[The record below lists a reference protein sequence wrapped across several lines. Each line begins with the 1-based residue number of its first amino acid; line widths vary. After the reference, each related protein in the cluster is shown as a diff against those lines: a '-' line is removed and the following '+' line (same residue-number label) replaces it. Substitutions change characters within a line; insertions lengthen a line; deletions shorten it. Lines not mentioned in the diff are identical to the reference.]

1 MVRWCCVDISNAY
14 LNTSTSYLNIS
25 TSHLNTSTSQHHIS
39 TSHHLNISTPQHH
52 NTYNKQIIMNKSFIL
67 SAALSL
73 SSLFASAE
81 NAPTPR
87 KQLAPKPPMGWMT
100 WNLFQGNIN
109 EQLIRETADAM
120 VEGRFRDAG
129 YEYIFID
136 DLWQG
141 GRDRQNNIIPDPEK
155 FPSGIKALA
164 DYVHSKGL
172 KLGIYS
178 DAAQLTCGGWTA
190 SLGFEEQ
197 DARTFASW
205 GIDYLKYDYCNAPED
220 SATARQRY
228 RTMANALQNSGRDI
242 VLGICEWGQRQ
253 GEEWC
258 EEVGG
263 QLWRTSYDVRDM
275 WKDIVKQ
282 GGMGILDII
291 DITAPLA
298 KHARPGQWPDMDM
311 LVVGL
316 YGTGGPS
323 SDLGGVGCT
332 QTEYQTQMSM
342 WCMMSS
348 VLALSNDLR
357 HLTPEDKRIL
367 LNKEI
372 IAIDQDPPGKAAE
385 RVVNEAGH
393 QVFGR
398 PLANGSHAVAILNS
412 GDKAQRL
419 SVSFKQL
426 GLTGKYTVRDVW
438 QHRDIAR
445 GATKWGGKVQAHET
459 KVFVLR

>member
-1 MVRWCCVDISNAY
+1 
-14 LNTSTSYLNIS
+14 
-25 TSHLNTSTSQHHIS
+25 
-39 TSHHLNISTPQHH
+39 
-52 NTYNKQIIMNKSFIL
+52 MNKSLFL
-67 SAALSL
+67 SAALLL
-73 SSLFASAE
+73 SSLFTTAQ
-81 NAPTPR
+81 TPR
-87 KQLAPKPPMGWMT
+87 NQLTPKPPMGWMT

-120 VEGRFRDAG
+120 VEGGFRDAG

-155 FPSGIKALA
+155 FPNGMKALA
-164 DYVHSKGL
+164 DYVHSNGL

-220 SATARQRY
+220 SATARHRY

-253 GEEWC
+253 CEEWC

-275 WKDIVKQ
+275 WKDIVKE
-282 GGMGILDII
+282 GGMGIIDIVN
-291 DITAPLA
+291 ITAPLA
-298 KHARPGQWPDMDM
+298 KYVRPGQWPDMDM

-316 YGTGGPS
+316 NGTGGPS

-342 WCMMSS
+342 WCMMASP
-348 VLALSNDLR
+348 LAMTNDLR
-357 HLTPEDKRIL
+357 KVSEDDRRIL
-367 LNKEI
+367 LNPEI
-372 IAIDQDPPGKAAE
+372 IAINQDVLGKAAE
-385 RVVNEAGH
+385 RKVMNDNYQIFV
-393 QVFGR
+393 R
-398 PLANGSHAVAILNS
+398 PLADGSHAVALLNTS
-412 GDKAQRL
+412 EKPLTLTADFA
-419 SVSFKQL
+419 SL
-426 GLTGKYTVRDVW
+426 GFAGKYTVRDVW
-438 QHRDIAR
+438 QHKDVAR
-445 GATKWGGKVQAHET
+445 NASKWKGRVTPHET
-459 KVFVLR
+459 RVFVVKK

>member
-1 MVRWCCVDISNAY
+1 MTQIT
-14 LNTSTSYLNIS
+14 LNNMRRVFFFIAVVAMMATS
-25 TSHLNTSTSQHHIS
+25 
-39 TSHHLNISTPQHH
+39 
-52 NTYNKQIIMNKSFIL
+52 
-67 SAALSL
+67 A
-73 SSLFASAE
+73 FAQQPTATTE
-81 NAPTPR
+81 RGKLAPT
-87 KQLAPKPPMGWMT
+87 PPMGWMT
-100 WNLFQGNIN
+100 WNMFKDDIS

-120 VEGRFRDAG
+120 VESGLRDAG
-129 YEYIFID
+129 YKYVFID

-141 GRDRQNNIIPDPEK
+141 GRDNRNNIIPDPKK
-155 FPSGIKALA
+155 FPNGIKALA

-178 DAAQLTCGGWTA
+178 DAAQLTCGGCTA
-190 SLGFEEQ
+190 SYGFEEQ

-205 GIDYLKYDYCNAPED
+205 GVDYLKYDYCNAPED
-220 SATARQRY
+220 SATARLRY
-228 RTMANALQNSGRDI
+228 KTMADALSKSGRDI
-242 VLGICEWGQRQ
+242 VLGICEWGQRN

-258 EEVGG
+258 EHVGG
-263 QLWRTSYDVRDM
+263 QLWRTSSDVRDM
-275 WKDIVKQ
+275 WKDIVNQ
-282 GGMGILDII
+282 GGVGILDII
-291 DITAPLA
+291 NVTAPLS
-298 KHARPGQWPDMDM
+298 KQVRHGQWPDMDM

-316 YGTGGPS
+316 NGKGGPS

-332 QTEYQTQMSM
+332 YTEYQTQMSM

-372 IAIDQDPPGKAAE
+372 IAIDQDPLGKAAE

-393 QVFGR
+393 QVFVR

>member
-1 MVRWCCVDISNAY
+1 MKNY
-14 LNTSTSYLNIS
+14 LL
-25 TSHLNTSTSQHHIS
+25 
-39 TSHHLNISTPQHH
+39 
-52 NTYNKQIIMNKSFIL
+52 
-67 SAALSL
+67 AGALL
-73 SSLFASAE
+73 ASSLLASAQ
-81 NAPTPR
+81 TPR
-87 KQLAPKPPMGWMT
+87 NKLTPTPPMGWMT
-100 WNLFQGNIN
+100 WNLFQGNISD
-109 EQLIRETADAM
+109 QLIRETADAM
-120 VEGRFRDAG
+120 VEGGFRDAG

-141 GRDRQNNIIPDPEK
+141 GRDRHNNIIPDPEK
-155 FPSGIKALA
+155 FPNGIKALA

-228 RTMANALQNSGRDI
+228 RTMAEALQKSGRDI
-242 VLGICEWGQRQ
+242 ALGICEWGQRQ

-263 QLWRTSYDVRDM
+263 QLWRTTYDVRDM
-275 WKDIVKQ
+275 WKDVVKQ

-291 DITAPLA
+291 NTTAPLA
-298 KHARPGQWPDMDM
+298 KYVRPGQWPDMDM

-316 YGTGGPS
+316 EGKGGPS

-342 WCMMSS
+342 WCMMASP
-348 VLALSNDLR
+348 LAMTNDLR
-357 HLTPEDKRIL
+357 KVSDDDRRIL
-367 LNKEI
+367 LNPEI
-372 IAIDQDPPGKAAE
+372 IAINQDPLGKGAE
-385 RVVNEAGH
+385 RKVMADDYQIFVR
-393 QVFGR
+393 Q
-398 PLANGSHAVAILNS
+398 LANGSHAVALLNTS
-412 GDKAQRL
+412 D
-419 SVSFKQL
+419 KQL
-426 GLTGKYTVRDVW
+426 TLTADFKALGIPGKYTVRDVW
-438 QHRDIAR
+438 QHKDVAR
-445 GATKWGGKVQAHET
+445 AASKWKGKVMAHEA
-459 KVFVLR
+459 KVLVVK

>member
-1 MVRWCCVDISNAY
+1 
-14 LNTSTSYLNIS
+14 
-25 TSHLNTSTSQHHIS
+25 
-39 TSHHLNISTPQHH
+39 
-52 NTYNKQIIMNKSFIL
+52 MNKSLFL
-67 SAALSL
+67 SAALLL
-73 SSLFASAE
+73 SSLFTTAQ
-81 NAPTPR
+81 TPR
-87 KQLAPKPPMGWMT
+87 NQLTPRPPMGWMT

-120 VEGRFRDAG
+120 VEGGFRDAG

-155 FPSGIKALA
+155 FPNGMKALA

-220 SATARQRY
+220 SATARHRY

-253 GEEWC
+253 CEEWC

-275 WKDIVKQ
+275 WKDIVKE
-282 GGMGILDII
+282 GGMGII
-291 DITAPLA
+291 DIVNVTAPLA
-298 KHARPGQWPDMDM
+298 KYVRPGQWPDMDM

-316 YGTGGPS
+316 NGTGGPS

-342 WCMMSS
+342 WCMMASP
-348 VLALSNDLR
+348 LAMTNDLR
-357 HLTPEDKRIL
+357 KVSEDDRRIL
-367 LNKEI
+367 LNPEI
-372 IAIDQDPPGKAAE
+372 IAINQDVLGKAAE
-385 RVVNEAGH
+385 RKVMTDNYQIFV
-393 QVFGR
+393 R
-398 PLANGSHAVAILNS
+398 PLADGSHAVALLNTS
-412 GDKAQRL
+412 EKPLTLTADFAA
-419 SVSFKQL
+419 L
-426 GLTGKYTVRDVW
+426 GISGKYTVRDVW
-438 QHRDIAR
+438 QHKDVVHNAS
-445 GATKWGGKVQAHET
+445 KWKGRVMPHET
-459 KVFVLR
+459 RVFVVKK

>member
-1 MVRWCCVDISNAY
+1 
-14 LNTSTSYLNIS
+14 
-25 TSHLNTSTSQHHIS
+25 
-39 TSHHLNISTPQHH
+39 
-52 NTYNKQIIMNKSFIL
+52 MNKSLFL
-67 SAALSL
+67 SAALLL
-73 SSLFASAE
+73 SSLFASAQ
-81 NAPTPR
+81 TPR
-87 KQLAPKPPMGWMT
+87 NQLTPRPPMGWMT

-120 VEGRFRDAG
+120 VEGGFRDAG

-155 FPSGIKALA
+155 FPNGIKALA

-178 DAAQLTCGGWTA
+178 DAALLTCGGWTA

-220 SATARQRY
+220 SATARHRY

-253 GEEWC
+253 CEEWC

-275 WKDIVKQ
+275 WKDIVKE
-282 GGMGILDII
+282 GGMGII
-291 DITAPLA
+291 DIVNVTAPLA
-298 KHARPGQWPDMDM
+298 KYVRPGQWPDMDM

-316 YGTGGPS
+316 NGTGGPS

-342 WCMMSS
+342 WCMMASP
-348 VLALSNDLR
+348 LAMTNDLR
-357 HLTPEDKRIL
+357 KVSEDDRRIL
-367 LNKEI
+367 LNPEI
-372 IAIDQDPPGKAAE
+372 IAINQDVLGKAAE
-385 RVVNEAGH
+385 RKVMNDNYQIFV
-393 QVFGR
+393 R
-398 PLANGSHAVAILNS
+398 PLADGSHAVALLNTS
-412 GDKAQRL
+412 EKPLTLTADFA
-419 SVSFKQL
+419 SL
-426 GLTGKYTVRDVW
+426 GFAGKYTVRDVW
-438 QHRDIAR
+438 QHKDVVHNAS
-445 GATKWGGKVQAHET
+445 KWKGRVMPHET
-459 KVFVLR
+459 RVFVVKK

>member
-1 MVRWCCVDISNAY
+1 
-14 LNTSTSYLNIS
+14 
-25 TSHLNTSTSQHHIS
+25 
-39 TSHHLNISTPQHH
+39 
-52 NTYNKQIIMNKSFIL
+52 MNKSLFL
-67 SAALSL
+67 SAALLL
-73 SSLFASAE
+73 SSLFTSAQ
-81 NAPTPR
+81 TPR
-87 KQLAPKPPMGWMT
+87 NQLTPRPPMGWMT

-120 VEGRFRDAG
+120 VEGGFRDAG

-155 FPSGIKALA
+155 FPNGIKALA

-220 SATARQRY
+220 SATARHRY

-253 GEEWC
+253 CEEWC

-275 WKDIVKQ
+275 WKDIVKE
-282 GGMGILDII
+282 GGMGII
-291 DITAPLA
+291 DIVNVTAPLA
-298 KHARPGQWPDMDM
+298 RYVRPGQWPDMDM

-316 YGTGGPS
+316 NGTGGPS

-342 WCMMSS
+342 WCMMASP
-348 VLALSNDLR
+348 LAMTNDLR
-357 HLTPEDKRIL
+357 KVSEDDRRIL
-367 LNKEI
+367 LNPEI
-372 IAIDQDPPGKAAE
+372 IAINQDVLGKAAE
-385 RVVNEAGH
+385 RKVMNDNYQIFV
-393 QVFGR
+393 R
-398 PLANGSHAVAILNS
+398 PLADGSHAVALLNTS
-412 GDKAQRL
+412 EKPLTLTADFA
-419 SVSFKQL
+419 SL
-426 GLTGKYTVRDVW
+426 GFAGKYTVRDVW
-438 QHRDIAR
+438 QHKDVVHNAS
-445 GATKWGGKVQAHET
+445 KWKGRVMPHET
-459 KVFVLR
+459 RVFVVKK

>member
-1 MVRWCCVDISNAY
+1 
-14 LNTSTSYLNIS
+14 
-25 TSHLNTSTSQHHIS
+25 
-39 TSHHLNISTPQHH
+39 
-52 NTYNKQIIMNKSFIL
+52 MNKSLFL
-67 SAALSL
+67 SAAFLL
-73 SSLFASAE
+73 SSLFTSAQ
-81 NAPTPR
+81 TPR
-87 KQLAPKPPMGWMT
+87 NQLTPRPPMGWMT

-120 VEGRFRDAG
+120 VEGGFRDAG

-155 FPSGIKALA
+155 FPNGMKALA

-220 SATARQRY
+220 SATARHRY

-253 GEEWC
+253 CEEWC

-275 WKDIVKQ
+275 WKDIVKE
-282 GGMGILDII
+282 GGMGII
-291 DITAPLA
+291 DIVNVTAPLA
-298 KHARPGQWPDMDM
+298 KYVRPGQWPDMDM

-316 YGTGGPS
+316 NGTGGPS

-342 WCMMSS
+342 WCMMASP
-348 VLALSNDLR
+348 LAMTNDLR
-357 HLTPEDKRIL
+357 KVSEEDRRIL
-367 LNKEI
+367 LNPEI
-372 IAIDQDPPGKAAE
+372 IAINQDVLGKAAE
-385 RVVNEAGH
+385 RKVMNDNYQIFV
-393 QVFGR
+393 R
-398 PLANGSHAVAILNS
+398 PLADGSHAVALLNTS
-412 GDKAQRL
+412 EKPLTLTADFA
-419 SVSFKQL
+419 SL
-426 GLTGKYTVRDVW
+426 GFAGKYTVRDVW
-438 QHRDIAR
+438 QHKDVAR
-445 GATKWGGKVQAHET
+445 NASKWKGRVTPHET
-459 KVFVLR
+459 RVFVVKK

>member
-1 MVRWCCVDISNAY
+1 MT
-14 LNTSTSYLNIS
+14 LNNMRRVFFFIAVVAMMATS
-25 TSHLNTSTSQHHIS
+25 
-39 TSHHLNISTPQHH
+39 
-52 NTYNKQIIMNKSFIL
+52 
-67 SAALSL
+67 A
-73 SSLFASAE
+73 FAQQPTATTE
-81 NAPTPR
+81 RGKLAPT
-87 KQLAPKPPMGWMT
+87 PPMGWMT
-100 WNLFQGNIN
+100 WNMFKGDIS
-109 EQLIRETADAM
+109 EQLIKEIADAM
-120 VEGRFRDAG
+120 VESGLRDAG
-129 YEYIFID
+129 YKYVFID

-141 GRDRQNNIIPDPEK
+141 GRDNRNNIIPDPKK
-155 FPSGIKALA
+155 FPNGIKALA

-178 DAAQLTCGGWTA
+178 DAAQLTCGGCTA
-190 SLGFEEQ
+190 SYGFEEQ

-205 GIDYLKYDYCNAPED
+205 GVDYLKYDYCNAPED
-220 SATARQRY
+220 SATARLRY
-228 RTMANALQNSGRDI
+228 KTMADALSKSGRDI
-242 VLGICEWGQRQ
+242 VLGICEWGQRN

-258 EEVGG
+258 EHVGG
-263 QLWRTSYDVRDM
+263 QLWRTSSDVRDM
-275 WKDIVKQ
+275 WKDIVNQ
-282 GGMGILDII
+282 GGVGILDII
-291 DITAPLA
+291 NVTAPLS
-298 KHARPGQWPDMDM
+298 KQVRHGQWPDMDM

-316 YGTGGPS
+316 NGKGGPS

-332 QTEYQTQMSM
+332 YTEYQTQMSM

-372 IAIDQDPPGKAAE
+372 IAIDQDPLGKAAE
-385 RVVNEAGH
+385 RVVNVAGH
-393 QVFGR
+393 QVFVR

>member
-1 MVRWCCVDISNAY
+1 MTLMT
-14 LNTSTSYLNIS
+14 LNNMRRVFFFIAVVAMMATS
-25 TSHLNTSTSQHHIS
+25 
-39 TSHHLNISTPQHH
+39 
-52 NTYNKQIIMNKSFIL
+52 
-67 SAALSL
+67 A
-73 SSLFASAE
+73 FAQQPMATTE
-81 NAPTPR
+81 RGKLAPT
-87 KQLAPKPPMGWMT
+87 PPMGWMT
-100 WNLFQGNIN
+100 WNMFKGDIS
-109 EQLIRETADAM
+109 EQLIKETADAM
-120 VEGRFRDAG
+120 VESGLRDAG
-129 YEYIFID
+129 YKYVFID

-141 GRDRQNNIIPDPEK
+141 GRDNRNNIIPDPKK
-155 FPSGIKALA
+155 FPNGIKALA

-178 DAAQLTCGGWTA
+178 DAAQLTCGGCTA
-190 SLGFEEQ
+190 SYGFEEQ

-205 GIDYLKYDYCNAPED
+205 GVDYLKYDYCNAPED
-220 SATARQRY
+220 SATARLRY
-228 RTMANALQNSGRDI
+228 KTMADALSKSGRDI
-242 VLGICEWGQRQ
+242 VLGICEWGQRN

-258 EEVGG
+258 EHVGG
-263 QLWRTSYDVRDM
+263 QLWRTSSDVRDM
-275 WKDIVKQ
+275 WKDIVNQ
-282 GGMGILDII
+282 GGVGILDII
-291 DITAPLA
+291 NVTAPLS
-298 KHARPGQWPDMDM
+298 KQVRHGQWPDMDM

-316 YGTGGPS
+316 NGKGGPS

-332 QTEYQTQMSM
+332 YTEYQTQMSM

-372 IAIDQDPPGKAAE
+372 IAIDQDPLGKAAE

-393 QVFGR
+393 QVFVR

>member
-1 MVRWCCVDISNAY
+1 
-14 LNTSTSYLNIS
+14 
-25 TSHLNTSTSQHHIS
+25 
-39 TSHHLNISTPQHH
+39 
-52 NTYNKQIIMNKSFIL
+52 MNKSLFL
-67 SAALSL
+67 SAALLL
-73 SSLFASAE
+73 SSLFTSAQ
-81 NAPTPR
+81 TPR
-87 KQLAPKPPMGWMT
+87 NQLTPRPPMGWMT

-120 VEGRFRDAG
+120 VEGGFRDAG

-155 FPSGIKALA
+155 FPNGMKALA

-220 SATARQRY
+220 SATARHRY

-253 GEEWC
+253 CEEWC

-275 WKDIVKQ
+275 WKDIVKE
-282 GGMGILDII
+282 GGMGII
-291 DITAPLA
+291 DIVNVTAPLA
-298 KHARPGQWPDMDM
+298 RYVRPGQWPDMDM

-316 YGTGGPS
+316 NGTGGPS

-342 WCMMSS
+342 WCMMASP
-348 VLALSNDLR
+348 LAMTNDLR
-357 HLTPEDKRIL
+357 KVSEDDRRIL
-367 LNKEI
+367 LNPEI
-372 IAIDQDPPGKAAE
+372 IAINQDVLGKAAE
-385 RVVNEAGH
+385 RKEMNDNYQIFV
-393 QVFGR
+393 R
-398 PLANGSHAVAILNS
+398 PLADGSHAVALLNTS
-412 GDKAQRL
+412 EKPLTLTADFA
-419 SVSFKQL
+419 SL
-426 GLTGKYTVRDVW
+426 GFAGKYKIGR
-438 QHRDIAR
+438 
-445 GATKWGGKVQAHET
+445 AH
-459 KVFVLR
+459 V

>member
-1 MVRWCCVDISNAY
+1 MTQMT
-14 LNTSTSYLNIS
+14 LNNMRRAFFFIAVVAMMATS
-25 TSHLNTSTSQHHIS
+25 
-39 TSHHLNISTPQHH
+39 
-52 NTYNKQIIMNKSFIL
+52 
-67 SAALSL
+67 A
-73 SSLFASAE
+73 FAQQPTATTE
-81 NAPTPR
+81 RGKLAPT
-87 KQLAPKPPMGWMT
+87 PPMGWMT
-100 WNLFQGNIN
+100 WNMFKDDIS
-109 EQLIRETADAM
+109 EQLIKETADAM
-120 VEGRFRDAG
+120 VESGLRDAG
-129 YEYIFID
+129 YKYVFID

-141 GRDRQNNIIPDPEK
+141 GRDNRNNIIPDPKK
-155 FPSGIKALA
+155 FPNGIKALA

-178 DAAQLTCGGWTA
+178 DAAQLTCGGCTA
-190 SLGFEEQ
+190 SYGFEEQ

-205 GIDYLKYDYCNAPED
+205 GVDYLKYDYCNAPED
-220 SATARQRY
+220 SATARLRY
-228 RTMANALQNSGRDI
+228 KTMADALSKSGRDI
-242 VLGICEWGQRQ
+242 VLGICEWGQRN

-258 EEVGG
+258 EHVGG
-263 QLWRTSYDVRDM
+263 QLWRTSSDVRDM
-275 WKDIVKQ
+275 WKDIVNQ
-282 GGMGILDII
+282 GGVGILDII
-291 DITAPLA
+291 NVTAPLS
-298 KHARPGQWPDMDM
+298 KQVRHGQWPDMDM

-316 YGTGGPS
+316 NGKGGPS

-332 QTEYQTQMSM
+332 YTEYQTQMSM

-372 IAIDQDPPGKAAE
+372 IAIDQDPLGKAAE

-393 QVFGR
+393 QVFVR

>member
-1 MVRWCCVDISNAY
+1 
-14 LNTSTSYLNIS
+14 
-25 TSHLNTSTSQHHIS
+25 
-39 TSHHLNISTPQHH
+39 
-52 NTYNKQIIMNKSFIL
+52 MNKSLFL
-67 SAALSL
+67 SAALLL
-73 SSLFASAE
+73 SSLFTTAQ
-81 NAPTPR
+81 TPR
-87 KQLAPKPPMGWMT
+87 NQLTPRPPMGWMT

-120 VEGRFRDAG
+120 VEGGFRDAG

-155 FPSGIKALA
+155 FPNGIKALA

-220 SATARQRY
+220 SATARHRY

-253 GEEWC
+253 CEEWC

-275 WKDIVKQ
+275 WKDIVKE
-282 GGMGILDII
+282 GGMGII
-291 DITAPLA
+291 DIVNVTAPLA
-298 KHARPGQWPDMDM
+298 RYVRPGQWPDMDM

-316 YGTGGPS
+316 NGTGGPS

-342 WCMMSS
+342 WCMMASP
-348 VLALSNDLR
+348 LAMTNDLR
-357 HLTPEDKRIL
+357 KVSEDDRRIL
-367 LNKEI
+367 LNPEI
-372 IAIDQDPPGKAAE
+372 IAINQDVLGKAAE
-385 RVVNEAGH
+385 RKVMNDNYQIFV
-393 QVFGR
+393 R
-398 PLANGSHAVAILNS
+398 PLADGSHAVALLNTS
-412 GDKAQRL
+412 EKPLTLTADFA
-419 SVSFKQL
+419 SL
-426 GLTGKYTVRDVW
+426 GFAGKYTVRDVW
-438 QHRDIAR
+438 QHKDVVHNAS
-445 GATKWGGKVQAHET
+445 KWKGRVMPHET
-459 KVFVLR
+459 RVFVVKK

>member
-1 MVRWCCVDISNAY
+1 
-14 LNTSTSYLNIS
+14 
-25 TSHLNTSTSQHHIS
+25 
-39 TSHHLNISTPQHH
+39 
-52 NTYNKQIIMNKSFIL
+52 MNKSLFL
-67 SAALSL
+67 SAALLL
-73 SSLFASAE
+73 SSLFTSAQ
-81 NAPTPR
+81 TPR
-87 KQLAPKPPMGWMT
+87 NQLTPRPPMGWMT

-120 VEGRFRDAG
+120 VEGGFRDAG

-155 FPSGIKALA
+155 FPNGMKALA

-220 SATARQRY
+220 SATARHRY

-253 GEEWC
+253 CEEWC

-275 WKDIVKQ
+275 WKDIVKE
-282 GGMGILDII
+282 GGMGII
-291 DITAPLA
+291 DIVNVTAPLA
-298 KHARPGQWPDMDM
+298 KYVRPGQWPDMDM

-316 YGTGGPS
+316 NGTGGPS

-342 WCMMSS
+342 WCMMASP
-348 VLALSNDLR
+348 LAMTNDLR
-357 HLTPEDKRIL
+357 KVSEDDRRIL
-367 LNKEI
+367 LNPEI
-372 IAIDQDPPGKAAE
+372 IAINQDVLGKAAE
-385 RVVNEAGH
+385 RKVMNDNYQIFV
-393 QVFGR
+393 R
-398 PLANGSHAVAILNS
+398 PLADGSHAVALLNTS
-412 GDKAQRL
+412 EKPLTLTADFA
-419 SVSFKQL
+419 SL
-426 GLTGKYTVRDVW
+426 GFAGKYTVRDVW
-438 QHRDIAR
+438 QHKDVVHNAS
-445 GATKWGGKVQAHET
+445 KWKGRVMPHET
-459 KVFVLR
+459 RVFVIKK

>member
-1 MVRWCCVDISNAY
+1 MRRVFFFIAVVAMMA
-14 LNTSTSYLNIS
+14 TS
-25 TSHLNTSTSQHHIS
+25 
-39 TSHHLNISTPQHH
+39 
-52 NTYNKQIIMNKSFIL
+52 
-67 SAALSL
+67 A
-73 SSLFASAE
+73 FAQQPTATTE
-81 NAPTPR
+81 RGKLAPT
-87 KQLAPKPPMGWMT
+87 PPMGWMT
-100 WNLFQGNIN
+100 WNMFKGDIS
-109 EQLIRETADAM
+109 EQLIKETADAM
-120 VEGRFRDAG
+120 VESGLRDAG
-129 YEYIFID
+129 YKYVFID

-141 GRDRQNNIIPDPEK
+141 GRDNRNNIIPDPKK
-155 FPSGIKALA
+155 FPNGIKALA

-178 DAAQLTCGGWTA
+178 DAAQLTCGGCTA
-190 SLGFEEQ
+190 SYGFEEQ

-205 GIDYLKYDYCNAPED
+205 GVDYLKYDYCNAPED
-220 SATARQRY
+220 SATARLRY
-228 RTMANALQNSGRDI
+228 KTMADALSKSGRDI
-242 VLGICEWGQRQ
+242 VLGICEWGQRN

-258 EEVGG
+258 EHVGG
-263 QLWRTSYDVRDM
+263 QLWRTSSDVRDM
-275 WKDIVKQ
+275 WKDIVNQ
-282 GGMGILDII
+282 GGAGILDII
-291 DITAPLA
+291 NVTAPLS
-298 KHARPGQWPDMDM
+298 KQVRHGQWPDMDM

-316 YGTGGPS
+316 NGKGGPS

-332 QTEYQTQMSM
+332 YTEYQTQMSM

-372 IAIDQDPPGKAAE
+372 IAIDQDPLGKAAE
-385 RVVNEAGH
+385 RVVNEAGN
-393 QVFGR
+393 QVFVR

-426 GLTGKYTVRDVW
+426 GLMGKYTVRDVW

>member
-1 MVRWCCVDISNAY
+1 
-14 LNTSTSYLNIS
+14 
-25 TSHLNTSTSQHHIS
+25 
-39 TSHHLNISTPQHH
+39 
-52 NTYNKQIIMNKSFIL
+52 MNKSLFL
-67 SAALSL
+67 SAALLL
-73 SSLFASAE
+73 SSLFASAQ
-81 NAPTPR
+81 TPR
-87 KQLAPKPPMGWMT
+87 NQLTPRPPMGWMT

-120 VEGRFRDAG
+120 VEGGFRDAG

-155 FPSGIKALA
+155 FPNGIKALA

-220 SATARQRY
+220 SATARHRY

-253 GEEWC
+253 CEEWC

-275 WKDIVKQ
+275 WKDIVKE
-282 GGMGILDII
+282 GGMGII
-291 DITAPLA
+291 DIVNVTAPLA
-298 KHARPGQWPDMDM
+298 KYVRPGQWPDMDM

-316 YGTGGPS
+316 NGTGGPS

-342 WCMMSS
+342 WCMMASP
-348 VLALSNDLR
+348 LAMTNDLR
-357 HLTPEDKRIL
+357 KVSEEDRRIL
-367 LNKEI
+367 LNPEI
-372 IAIDQDPPGKAAE
+372 IAINQDVLGKAAE
-385 RVVNEAGH
+385 RKVMNDNYQIFV
-393 QVFGR
+393 R
-398 PLANGSHAVAILNS
+398 PLADGSHAVALLNTS
-412 GDKAQRL
+412 EKPLTLTADFA
-419 SVSFKQL
+419 SL
-426 GLTGKYTVRDVW
+426 GFAGKYTVRDVW
-438 QHRDIAR
+438 QHKDVAR
-445 GATKWGGKVQAHET
+445 NASKWKGRVTPHET
-459 KVFVLR
+459 RVFVVKK

>member
-1 MVRWCCVDISNAY
+1 MRRVFFFIAVVAMMA
-14 LNTSTSYLNIS
+14 TSAFAQQSVTTADRTRLAS
-25 TSHLNTSTSQHHIS
+25 T
-39 TSHHLNISTPQHH
+39 
-52 NTYNKQIIMNKSFIL
+52 
-67 SAALSL
+67 
-73 SSLFASAE
+73 
-81 NAPTPR
+81 
-87 KQLAPKPPMGWMT
+87 PPMGWMT
-100 WNLFQGNIN
+100 WNLFKGDIS
-109 EQLIRETADAM
+109 EQLIKETADAM
-120 VEGRFRDAG
+120 VESGLRDAG
-129 YEYIFID
+129 YKYIFID

-141 GRDRQNNIIPDPEK
+141 GRDNRNNIIPDPKK
-155 FPSGIKALA
+155 FPNGMKAVA

-178 DAAQLTCGGWTA
+178 DAAQLTCGGCTA
-190 SLGFEEQ
+190 SYGFEEQ

-220 SATARQRY
+220 SATARRRY
-228 RTMANALQNSGRDI
+228 NAMAEALSKSGRDI
-242 VLGICEWGQRQ
+242 VLGICEWGQRNC
-253 GEEWC
+253 EEWC
-258 EEVGG
+258 QHVGG

-291 DITAPLA
+291 NVTAPLS
-298 KHARPGQWPDMDM
+298 KQVRHGQWPDMDM

-316 YGTGGPS
+316 DGKGGPS

-332 QTEYQTQMSM
+332 YTEYQTQMSM

-357 HLTPEDKRIL
+357 HLTAEDKRIV

-372 IAIDQDPPGKAAE
+372 IAIDQDPLGKAAE
-385 RVVNEAGH
+385 RVVNKTDH
-393 QVFGR
+393 QVFVR
-398 PLANGSHAVAILNS
+398 PLADGSHAVAILNC
-412 GDKAQRL
+412 GDKALNL
-419 SVSFKQL
+419 SVAFKQL
-426 GLTGKYTVRDVW
+426 GLAGKYTVRDVW

>member
-1 MVRWCCVDISNAY
+1 MT
-14 LNTSTSYLNIS
+14 LNNMRRVFFFIAVVVMMATS
-25 TSHLNTSTSQHHIS
+25 
-39 TSHHLNISTPQHH
+39 
-52 NTYNKQIIMNKSFIL
+52 
-67 SAALSL
+67 A
-73 SSLFASAE
+73 FAQQPTATTE
-81 NAPTPR
+81 RGKLAPT
-87 KQLAPKPPMGWMT
+87 PPMGWMT
-100 WNLFQGNIN
+100 WNMFKGDIS
-109 EQLIRETADAM
+109 EQLIKETADAM
-120 VEGRFRDAG
+120 VESGLRDAG
-129 YEYIFID
+129 YKYVFID

-141 GRDRQNNIIPDPEK
+141 GRDNRNNIIPDPKK
-155 FPSGIKALA
+155 FPNGIKALA

-178 DAAQLTCGGWTA
+178 DAAQLTCGGCTA
-190 SLGFEEQ
+190 SYGFEEQ

-205 GIDYLKYDYCNAPED
+205 GVDYLKYDYCNAPED
-220 SATARQRY
+220 SATARLRY
-228 RTMANALQNSGRDI
+228 KTMADALSKSGRDI
-242 VLGICEWGQRQ
+242 VLGICEWGQRN

-258 EEVGG
+258 EHVGG
-263 QLWRTSYDVRDM
+263 QLWRTSSDVRDM
-275 WKDIVKQ
+275 WKDIVNQ
-282 GGMGILDII
+282 GGVGILDII
-291 DITAPLA
+291 NVTAPLS
-298 KHARPGQWPDMDM
+298 KQVRHGQWPDMDM

-316 YGTGGPS
+316 NGKGGPS

-332 QTEYQTQMSM
+332 YTEYQTQMSM

-372 IAIDQDPPGKAAE
+372 IAIDQDPLGKAAE

-393 QVFGR
+393 QVFVR

>member
-1 MVRWCCVDISNAY
+1 MTQIT
-14 LNTSTSYLNIS
+14 LNNMRRVFFFIAVVAMMATS
-25 TSHLNTSTSQHHIS
+25 
-39 TSHHLNISTPQHH
+39 
-52 NTYNKQIIMNKSFIL
+52 
-67 SAALSL
+67 A
-73 SSLFASAE
+73 FAQQPTATTE
-81 NAPTPR
+81 RGKLAPT
-87 KQLAPKPPMGWMT
+87 PPMGWMT
-100 WNLFQGNIN
+100 WNMFKGDIS
-109 EQLIRETADAM
+109 EQLIKETADAM
-120 VEGRFRDAG
+120 VESGLRDAG
-129 YEYIFID
+129 YKYVFID
-136 DLWQG
+136 DFWQG
-141 GRDRQNNIIPDPEK
+141 GRDNRNNIIPDPKK
-155 FPSGIKALA
+155 FPNGIKALA

-178 DAAQLTCGGWTA
+178 DAAQLTCGGCTA
-190 SLGFEEQ
+190 SYGFEEQ

-205 GIDYLKYDYCNAPED
+205 GVDYLKYDYCNAPED
-220 SATARQRY
+220 SATARLRY
-228 RTMANALQNSGRDI
+228 KTMADALSKSGRDI
-242 VLGICEWGQRQ
+242 VLGICEWGQRN

-258 EEVGG
+258 EHVGG
-263 QLWRTSYDVRDM
+263 QLWRTSSDVRDM
-275 WKDIVKQ
+275 WKDIVNQ
-282 GGMGILDII
+282 GGVGILDII
-291 DITAPLA
+291 NVTAPLS
-298 KHARPGQWPDMDM
+298 KQVRHGQWPDMDM

-316 YGTGGPS
+316 NGKGGPS

-332 QTEYQTQMSM
+332 YTEYQTQMSM

-348 VLALSNDLR
+348 VLALSIDLR

-372 IAIDQDPPGKAAE
+372 IAIDQDPLGKAAE

-393 QVFGR
+393 QVFVR

-445 GATKWGGKVQAHET
+445 GATKWGGKVLAHET

>member
-1 MVRWCCVDISNAY
+1 MTQMT
-14 LNTSTSYLNIS
+14 LNNMRRVFFFIAVVVMMATS
-25 TSHLNTSTSQHHIS
+25 
-39 TSHHLNISTPQHH
+39 
-52 NTYNKQIIMNKSFIL
+52 
-67 SAALSL
+67 A
-73 SSLFASAE
+73 FAQQPTATTE
-81 NAPTPR
+81 RGKLAPT
-87 KQLAPKPPMGWMT
+87 PPMGWMT
-100 WNLFQGNIN
+100 WNMFKGDIS
-109 EQLIRETADAM
+109 EQLIKETADAM
-120 VEGRFRDAG
+120 VESGLRDAG
-129 YEYIFID
+129 YKYVFID

-141 GRDRQNNIIPDPEK
+141 GRDNRNNIIPDPKK
-155 FPSGIKALA
+155 FPNGIKALA

-178 DAAQLTCGGWTA
+178 DAAQLTCGGCTA
-190 SLGFEEQ
+190 SYGFEEQ

-205 GIDYLKYDYCNAPED
+205 GVDYLKYDYCNAPED
-220 SATARQRY
+220 SATARLRY
-228 RTMANALQNSGRDI
+228 KTMADALSKSGRDI
-242 VLGICEWGQRQ
+242 VLGICEWGQRN

-258 EEVGG
+258 EHVGG
-263 QLWRTSYDVRDM
+263 QLWRTSSDVRDM
-275 WKDIVKQ
+275 WKDIVNQ
-282 GGMGILDII
+282 GGVGILDII
-291 DITAPLA
+291 NVTAPLS
-298 KHARPGQWPDMDM
+298 KQVRHGQWPDMDM

-316 YGTGGPS
+316 NGKGGPS

-332 QTEYQTQMSM
+332 YTEYQTQMSM

-372 IAIDQDPPGKAAE
+372 IAIDQDPLGKAAE

-393 QVFGR
+393 QVFVR

-459 KVFVLR
+459 KVLVLR

>member
-1 MVRWCCVDISNAY
+1 MT
-14 LNTSTSYLNIS
+14 LNNMRRVFFFIAVVAMMATS
-25 TSHLNTSTSQHHIS
+25 
-39 TSHHLNISTPQHH
+39 
-52 NTYNKQIIMNKSFIL
+52 
-67 SAALSL
+67 A
-73 SSLFASAE
+73 FAQQPTATTE
-81 NAPTPR
+81 RGKLAPT
-87 KQLAPKPPMGWMT
+87 PPMGWMT
-100 WNLFQGNIN
+100 WNMFKGDIS
-109 EQLIRETADAM
+109 EQLIKETADAM
-120 VEGRFRDAG
+120 VESGLSDAG
-129 YEYIFID
+129 YKYVFID

-141 GRDRQNNIIPDPEK
+141 GRDNRNNIIPDPKK
-155 FPSGIKALA
+155 FPNGIKALA

-178 DAAQLTCGGWTA
+178 DAAQLTCGGCTA
-190 SLGFEEQ
+190 SYGFEEQ

-205 GIDYLKYDYCNAPED
+205 GVDYLKYDYCNAPED
-220 SATARQRY
+220 SATARLRY
-228 RTMANALQNSGRDI
+228 KTMADALSKSGRDI
-242 VLGICEWGQRQ
+242 VLGICEWGQRN

-258 EEVGG
+258 EHVGG
-263 QLWRTSYDVRDM
+263 QLWRTSSDVRDM
-275 WKDIVKQ
+275 WKDIVNQ
-282 GGMGILDII
+282 GGVGILDII
-291 DITAPLA
+291 NVTAPLS
-298 KHARPGQWPDMDM
+298 KQVRHGQWPDMDM

-316 YGTGGPS
+316 NGKGGPS

-332 QTEYQTQMSM
+332 YTEYQTQMSM

-372 IAIDQDPPGKAAE
+372 IAIDQDPLGKAAE
-385 RVVNEAGH
+385 RVVNETGH
-393 QVFGR
+393 QVFVR

-459 KVFVLR
+459 KVFVVR